1 MANKNTS
8 DKIDTHSH
16 MPHPIMFLS
25 SWRSLPWYELVS
37 YVLMFASAPM
47 LAYGIILYNTNNLQ
61 LILLTIIALYSG
73 FFAALIWNDITDA
86 DIDTIA
92 HPDRPIPSGRI
103 TPTKF
108 FIIAL
113 VFSAS
118 TFLFS
123 FLVSFWCLI
132 LVGGTALFVT
142 FHNKY
147 LKRRV
152 KLPAY
157 SEIFTPIQWV
167 IVPIFGYIAVSGS
180 NQYHMLL
187 LIIFTY
193 FADNAHD
200 IAEGIHDMEGDKKHK
215 VKTYATSFGVRTAS
229 KISFSMFF
237 ISGIVAFILVYLGV
251 LSLLFLG
258 LFLIIWLYTLFYSF
272 RLLKADTTN
281 VKEWGL
287 LVGRKG
293 FNYFLIAYD
302 LMFLDILYR
311 VILVNL

>member
-1 MANKNTS
+1 MAEKKLNDIS
-8 DKIDTHSH
+8 DKHGQI
-16 MPHPIMFLS
+16 PHPIMFLS
-25 SWRSLPWYELVS
+25 SWRSLPWYELLS
-37 YVLMFASAPM
+37 YVIMFASAPM
-47 LAYGIILYNTNNLQ
+47 LAYGIIIYDGYNLQ
-61 LILLTIIALYSG
+61 LILFTIIALYSG

-103 TPTKF
+103 TPKKF

-113 VFSAS
+113 FFSAS
-118 TFLFS
+118 TFIFS
-123 FLVSFWCLI
+123 YFVSFWCLI

-152 KLPAY
+152 RFPAY

-167 IVPIFGYIAVSGS
+167 IVPIFGYLAVSGS
-180 NQYHMLL
+180 NLYHMFLL
-187 LIIFTY
+187 VIFTY

-200 IAEGIHDMEGDKKHK
+200 IAEGIHDLEGDKKHK
-215 VKTYATSFGVRTAS
+215 VRTYAISFDEKTAS
-229 KISFSMFF
+229 YISFSMFF
-237 ISGIVAFILVYLGV
+237 ISGIIAFILVYLNV
-251 LSLLFLG
+251 FSFVFLILFLA
-258 LFLIIWLYTLFYSF
+258 IWTYTLYYSYN
-272 RLLKADTTN
+272 LIKSDKSSI
-281 VKEWGL
+281 KELGL
-287 LVGRKG
+287 LAGRKG

-311 VILVNL
+311 LVLHNL